1 MTVTQGFI
9 DSITSA
15 VITQFET
22 DLSHMAV
29 GDDDTTPVDTDTT
42 LGNETYRE
50 AFFNEVTDTTYR
62 AELFLDTTENNGND
76 IKECGLFTAGAGGDM
91 YARSLTN
98 VINKTTSIE
107 VFIEYVINFEVINV

>member
-1 MTVTQGFI
+1 MVVPQAFI
-9 DSITSA
+9 DTITTQIA
-15 VITQFET
+15 DQFET

-50 AFFNEVTDTTYR
+50 AMFSESSTTEYR

-76 IKECGLFTAGAGGDM
+76 IKEAGLFTAGAGGDM
-91 YARSLTN
+91 YARALIN
-98 VINKTTSIE
+98 VINKSTSIE
-107 VFIEYVINFEVINV
+107 VFIEYVIKFSIINV